1 MGGRIT
7 GNATAIYA
15 STINLTNEGLIE
27 ATADLS
33 PGMVGV
39 GTAIHGDAVTVTN
52 SGTIREN
59 GAAGHAIGAVGDIGS
74 ATVNNLVGGTI
85 QANGT
90 NGVSDAINA
99 NTVNLIGND
108 GRIEATGA
116 DGRAINGNTITALNG
131 AGTITAGRYAI
142 NGISVT
148 LSGNNG
154 LIEATGAGGNAIYAY
169 TDASVTNSKTIQA
182 LAAGGTA
189 INAGGKATVHNL
201 AGGAIAGGTSAI
213 VAATLDVTNDDGA
226 SISGGA
232 NAIEGSGTVRNA
244 GTISGGTASVAFN
257 GASGTNTLIL
267 QTGSKLIGDAVGSA
281 AGASNA
287 LVLEGRGVADNNF
300 IGFNSLVMSGD
311 AWGLNGSA
319 EVGTASLN
327 SGILTVG
334 DGSHRDATLI
344 GDVTLNSGAILA
356 GFGTIAGD
364 VNVAN
369 GGNLAPGS
377 SIGTLTVTGN
387 ASFAPGAI
395 FTINVSPHSAS
406 KLAVAGTAI
415 LTGGTVQVL
424 AGGTGFAPS
433 TQYTILTATGGLGGT
448 TFGDVTSDLAF
459 LTPTLS
465 YDPNDVFLTLDVNA
479 TAFPSVAITP
489 NQRAVA
495 VALAQ
500 SPTDSALVAAVLG
513 QNAEGARQAF
523 DALSGEV
530 FASVHTVQAEDA
542 LLVRRAIL
550 DRLRAAAYDDAPAA
564 LRPLGYG
571 GPALAY
577 NTNEAASGDYA
588 SGASNDASGASG
600 GHDASAPS
608 PRLGGEGR
616 GEGAYAADMA
626 PPAQLP
632 LKAPLLIPPR
642 APTYSFWAQGFGAW
656 GHVDLDGNAA
666 ALKDNF
672 AGFIAGV
679 DTRLGSLWRA
689 GLTAG
694 YTHADLSV
702 DARHSSG
709 NIDSGVI
716 GLYAGGPI
724 AGRFNVRL
732 GGTYTFDNIDT
743 NRSIIFPGFF
753 DATHASFNGHAAQVF
768 AELGYGMSFGRLA
781 VEPLAGL
788 AYVNVHTGGFAESDD
803 TTVDLAALN
812 VASGTENTG
821 YSTLGLR
828 LATLLPLSNG
838 AILTPHLT
846 AQWQHAFGDV
856 SPSAALAFQSTGIA
870 FDVAG
875 VPIARNAGLI
885 DAGLDWR
892 VTPQAKL
899 GVSYWG
905 DLASDAQ
912 VHAVKGSF
920 TWDW

>member
-1 MGGRIT
+1 MR
-7 GNATAIYA
+7 
-15 STINLTNEGLIE
+15 
-27 ATADLS
+27 
-33 PGMVGV
+33 
-39 GTAIHGDAVTVTN
+39 GT
-52 SGTIREN
+52 
-59 GAAGHAIGAVGDIGS
+59 
-74 ATVNNLVGGTI
+74 
-85 QANGT
+85 
-90 NGVSDAINA
+90 
-99 NTVNLIGND
+99 
-108 GRIEATGA
+108 
-116 DGRAINGNTITALNG
+116 
-131 AGTITAGRYAI
+131 
-142 NGISVT
+142 
-148 LSGNNG
+148 
-154 LIEATGAGGNAIYAY
+154 
-169 TDASVTNSKTIQA
+169 
-182 LAAGGTA
+182 
-189 INAGGKATVHNL
+189 
-201 AGGAIAGGTSAI
+201 
-213 VAATLDVTNDDGA
+213 
-226 SISGGA
+226 
-232 NAIEGSGTVRNA
+232 
-244 GTISGGTASVAFN
+244 
-257 GASGTNTLIL
+257 
-267 QTGSKLIGDAVGSA
+267 
-281 AGASNA
+281 
-287 LVLEGRGVADNNF
+287 
-300 IGFNSLVMSGD
+300 
-311 AWGLNGSA
+311 
-319 EVGTASLN
+319 
-327 SGILTVG
+327 
-334 DGSHRDATLI
+334 
-344 GDVTLNSGAILA
+344 
-356 GFGTIAGD
+356 
-364 VNVAN
+364 
-369 GGNLAPGS
+369 
-377 SIGTLTVTGN
+377 
-387 ASFAPGAI
+387 
-395 FTINVSPHSAS
+395 
-406 KLAVAGTAI
+406 
-415 LTGGTVQVL
+415 
-424 AGGTGFAPS
+424 
-433 TQYTILTATGGLGGT
+433 
-448 TFGDVTSDLAF
+448 
-459 LTPTLS
+459 
-465 YDPNDVFLTLDVNA
+465 
-479 TAFPSVAITP
+479 
-489 NQRAVA
+489 
-495 VALAQ
+495 
-500 SPTDSALVAAVLG
+500 
-513 QNAEGARQAF
+513 
-523 DALSGEV
+523 
-530 FASVHTVQAEDA
+530 
-542 LLVRRAIL
+542 IL
-550 DRLRAAAYDDAPAA
+550 DRLRAAAYDDAPAS

-577 NTNEAASGDYA
+577 NSGEAPA
-588 SGASNDASGASG
+588 SGASNQYT
-600 GHDASAPS
+600 DASAPS
-608 PRLGGEGR
+608 PRWRGEGR
-616 GEGAYAADMA
+616 GEGAFAADLGR
-626 PPAQLP
+626 PANLP
-632 LKAPLLIPPR
+632 LKAPLIVPAR

-656 GHVDLDGNAA
+656 GHVDSDGNAA

-709 NIDSGVI
+709 NIDSGVV

-788 AYVNVHTGGFAESDD
+788 AYVNVHTGGFAESDN

-812 VASGTENTG
+812 VASGSENTG